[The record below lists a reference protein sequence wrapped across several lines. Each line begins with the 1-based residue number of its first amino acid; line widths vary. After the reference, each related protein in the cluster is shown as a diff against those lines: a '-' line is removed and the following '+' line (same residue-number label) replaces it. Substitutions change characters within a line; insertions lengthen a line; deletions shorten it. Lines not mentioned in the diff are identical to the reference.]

1 MTDFLKPYLL
11 CFIPMFV
18 AVNAIGVLPIF
29 ISLTEE
35 MNVNDRRK
43 TIYTTVLTATLIA
56 LIFLFIGKAILVLM
70 GINVSDFKVAGG
82 ILIFALSVN
91 YLLPKESEH
100 HKMYTDVG
108 AFPLGTPLIT
118 GPAVL
123 TTLLILSGSYGF
135 APTIVSI
142 ILNMIIVLLIF
153 RLADLLTKIMGRA
166 GMRAASKVAYILLAS
181 IAVNMIRIGI
191 FEIIKTGWLQ

>member
-1 MTDFLKPYLL
+1 MIDLLKPYLL

-35 MNVNDRRK
+35 MDVKDRRK

-82 ILIFALSVN
+82 ILIFAISVN

-153 RLADLLTKIMGRA
+153 RLADLLAKIMGKA